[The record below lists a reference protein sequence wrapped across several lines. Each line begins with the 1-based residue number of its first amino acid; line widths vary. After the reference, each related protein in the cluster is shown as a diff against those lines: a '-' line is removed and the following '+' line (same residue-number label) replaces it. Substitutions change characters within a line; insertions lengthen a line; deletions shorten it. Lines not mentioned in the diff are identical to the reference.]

1 MRLRGLSPDTIAQ
14 RTGVLMRLAAAH
26 GGRPLLTLTEE
37 ELMAWADELAG
48 RLAAATRAVYVS
60 NVRSF
65 YGWCHAE
72 GRIPVNPAAAL
83 PVPRAPQ
90 RQPRPITE
98 QQLAVAIEN
107 AAGRVRVWLILAAWC
122 GLRAKEIAWLR
133 AENIRLKD
141 NPPYLLV
148 ADTKG
153 RRERVVPMPPFVVA
167 ELTRYQLPQR
177 GLCWHTLD
185 GRPVSP
191 NAVSWIT
198 NKYLHELN
206 IDDTLH
212 SLRHRFGTQVQRA
225 VRDLRVTQE
234 LLGHTSPATT
244 AGYAQVADAD
254 KYRAVTRLPLVAELA
269 ATGTDP
275 ANIPTIPMRSY
286 Q

>member
-1 MRLRGLSPDTIAQ
+1 MRLRGLSRDTIAQ

-65 YGWCHAE
+65 YGWCHAD
-72 GRIPVNPAAAL
+72 GRIPVNPAASL
-83 PVPRAPQ
+83 PVPRTPQ

-98 QQLAVAIEN
+98 DQLAVAIEN
-107 AAGRVRVWLILAAWC
+107 SGGRIRVWLVLAAWC

-133 AENIRLKD
+133 AENVRMKD
-141 NPPYLLV
+141 EPPYLLV

-153 RRERVVPMPPFVVA
+153 RRERVVPLPPFVAA

-185 GRPVSP
+185 GRPVTP

-198 NKYLHELN
+198 NRYLHELN
-206 IDDTLH
+206 IEDTLH

-234 LLGHTSPATT
+234 LLGHTSMQTT
-244 AGYAQVADAD
+244 AIYTEVADVD
-254 KYRAVTRLPLVAELA
+254 KYRAVSRLPAPLA
-269 ATGTDP
+269 ATGTD
-275 ANIPTIPMRSY
+275 AAAPTIPIRSY